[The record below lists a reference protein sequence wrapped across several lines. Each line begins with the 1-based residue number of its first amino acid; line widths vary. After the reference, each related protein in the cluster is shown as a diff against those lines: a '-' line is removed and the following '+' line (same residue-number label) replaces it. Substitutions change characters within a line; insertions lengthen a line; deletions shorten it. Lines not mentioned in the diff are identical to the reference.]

1 MIIRFLHI
9 ILAVFLFVSTTGL
22 AINSHFCTGKYK
34 YSALFVEPTN
44 CCAKV
49 QGHYPSEDSCQDEA
63 NQTPCCQN
71 KASFFKSNH
80 NQNFTDNSVQ
90 EVEFPTFK
98 IIPSPINLL
107 TTTKYQWLDIDYLNY
122 KPPLISKDVS
132 ILFQIF
138 LC

>member
-1 MIIRFLHI
+1 MGIRFLHI
-9 ILAVFLFVSTTGL
+9 TLAFFLFVSTTGL
-22 AINSHFCTGKYK
+22 TINSHFCTGKYK
-34 YSALFVEPTN
+34 YSALFVEPAN

-49 QGHYPSEDSCQDEA
+49 QGHYPTEGSCEDEV

>member
-49 QGHYPSEDSCQDEA
+49 QGHYPSEDSCQDEV